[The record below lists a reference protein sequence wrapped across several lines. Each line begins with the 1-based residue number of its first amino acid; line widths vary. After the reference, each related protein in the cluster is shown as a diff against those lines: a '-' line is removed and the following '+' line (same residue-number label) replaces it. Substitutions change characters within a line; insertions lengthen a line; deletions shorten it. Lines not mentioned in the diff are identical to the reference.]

1 MKLSDGEPITP
12 YTLLEKRVNE
22 KGEILVGSSGVLFTA
37 RAHEA
42 AMIVKRH
49 LYERRPPC
57 SKLDPRFVP
66 GHTEGGQVYTP
77 PLVYFGFP
85 LTLSEIHACVKRLNL
100 APSLPDLS
108 DLYPDEPEPE
118 ETESE
123 GRNSLFRSLL
133 VRYLKDRCRQ
143 PFLRVERCIGS
154 TMEECWIFTL
164 YANTDLIEGFSQASQ
179 EELDV
184 IAAVLR
190 DEQGCVPQT
199 KWCWDYYE
207 SGYDYSA
214 PWDDYNLWPVRDNK
228 LWRRDGAF
236 NRKRKTSGGSTE
248 SNVTGKECS
257 AQSVW
262 IPSATQSHD
271 VGKIVCRQHID
282 HSVP

>member
-1 MKLSDGEPITP
+1 MSTNALIPMKLGDGEPIIP
-12 YTLLEKRVNE
+12 YTLLEKQVNE
-22 KGEILVGSSGVLFTA
+22 KGEILVGSSGVLFTT

-42 AMIVKRH
+42 AMIVKHH

-57 SKLDPRFVP
+57 SKLDSRFVP

-85 LTLSEIHACVKRLNL
+85 LTFY
-100 APSLPDLS
+100 
-108 DLYPDEPEPE
+108 LYPDEPEPE
-118 ETESE
+118 DTESE

-133 VRYLKDRCRQ
+133 VRYLKGHCRQ

-164 YANTDLIEGFSQASQ
+164 YANTDLVEGFSQASQ

-190 DEQGCVPQT
+190 DEQGRVPQL
-199 KWCWDYYE
+199 KWCWDYFE

-214 PWDDYNLWPVRDNK
+214 PSDDYNLWPVRDNK

-236 NRKRKTSGGSTE
+236 NRKRKTSAGSSE
-248 SNVTGKECS
+248 SNVTGKEWS
-257 AQSVW
+257 AQSLEALD
-262 IPSATQSHD
+262 SLCS
-271 VGKIVCRQHID
+271 
-282 HSVP
+282 SVA